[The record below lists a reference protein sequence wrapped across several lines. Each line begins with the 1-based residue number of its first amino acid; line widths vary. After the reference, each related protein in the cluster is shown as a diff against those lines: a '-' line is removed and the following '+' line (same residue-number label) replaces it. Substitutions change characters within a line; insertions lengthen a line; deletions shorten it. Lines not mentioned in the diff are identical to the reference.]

1 MHEDYRGAKTAARHS
16 AALVGVRGYA
26 ELPAAKVGSRDSKSC
41 DVLVALVHSWK
52 HADGLVQGPR
62 LSP

>member
-26 ELPAAKVGSRDSKSC
+26 ELLPANAGSRDSKSC
-41 DVLVALVHSWK
+41 DVLVALVNSWK
-52 HADGLVQGPR
+52 HADGLVQGPG